1 MEILH
6 TNFITRLL
14 TDEPGQHYTWILV
27 YAFVAGKVI
36 VSTTFL
42 HAQELLGDGRGM
54 FYKFG
59 SSPSIAKSIAILRD
73 DEALI
78 MEVKE
83 KAYEYEV

>member
-1 MEILH
+1 VEILH
-6 TNFITRLL
+6 ANFITRLL
-14 TDEPGQHYTWILV
+14 TDEPGQQYTWVFV

-42 HAQELLGDGRGM
+42 HTQELLGDGRGM
-54 FYKFG
+54 FCQFR
-59 SSPSIAKSIAILRD
+59 SPPSIAKSIATLRE